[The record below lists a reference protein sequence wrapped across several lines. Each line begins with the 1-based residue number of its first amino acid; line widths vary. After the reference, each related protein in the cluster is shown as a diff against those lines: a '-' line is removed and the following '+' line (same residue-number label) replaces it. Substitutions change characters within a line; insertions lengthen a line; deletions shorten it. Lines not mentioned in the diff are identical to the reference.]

1 MGKVKVKILGNEYI
15 LKGDN
20 EAVIQQAAIE
30 VENQLS
36 NIMEKYKDE
45 SMQTIF
51 TLTAIN
57 LAEKLKNCEF
67 QSQTDIDFVINELK
81 KITLYLIDNIHS

>member
-15 LKGDN
+15 LKGEN
-20 EAVIQQAAIE
+20 EAVIQQAVME
-30 VENQLS
+30 VENQF
-36 NIMEKYKDE
+36 NKIMEKYKEE

-67 QSQTDIDFVINELK
+67 QSRTDMEFVINELK

>member
-1 MGKVKVKILGNEYI
+1 MGKVKVKILGNEYF

-20 EAVIQQAAIE
+20 EAIIQQAAIE

-67 QSQTDIDFVINELK
+67 QSQIDIDYVINELK

>member
-20 EAVIQQAAIE
+20 EAIIQQAAIE

-67 QSQTDIDFVINELK
+67 QNQIDIDYVINELK